1 MFYFNFIKRTF
12 SKKVIIIDI
21 MVLSKLYSK
30 LGPKMGQFGKN
41 ILPMTFQKFKTKD
54 VVINTRKPGY
64 CSIFDVSHMG
74 IFETRNRD
82 FLENKFMVNLSK
94 PNHSKLAA
102 VLNVQGHITDDLIIG
117 NLDSEKYRLVVNA
130 NTKDYF
136 RKHSELEE
144 KDKIIIAVQGKYSQ
158 ELLENMFST
167 NLEETYFMGN
177 KVVIADTIE
186 ICRCGYT
193 GEDGFEIYMDYK
205 VGEDIIKNLIDL
217 SLENEN
223 ILFGGLIERDLLRL
237 EAGLCL
243 SGIEFGEDMNIDFK
257 ALNMDF
263 MVGLK
268 YRKAN
273 NYHSDY
279 TRVGFTNSRPIR
291 QGAIKNTEGQEIGFI
306 TSSNKSFNLNKFIG
320 MGYIRKEALQDE
332 FNGDLKMVDLPF
344 ITNNYYKP
352 KTIFLK

>member
-1 MFYFNFIKRTF
+1 
-12 SKKVIIIDI
+12 
-21 MVLSKLYSK
+21 MVLSNLYSR
-30 LGPKMGQFGKN
+30 LGPKMGEFGKY

-54 VVINTRKPGY
+54 VVINTRKPGF

-74 IFETRNRD
+74 IFETQNRD

-102 VLNVQGHITDDLIIG
+102 VLNAKGHIVDDLIIG
-117 NLDSEKYRLVVNA
+117 NIQDEKYRLVVNA

-144 KDKIIIAVQGKYSQ
+144 KDRIILAVQGQYSQ

-167 NLEETYFMGN
+167 NLDETYFMGN
-177 KVVIADTIE
+177 KIITDTIE

-193 GEDGFEIYMDYK
+193 GEDGFELYMDYNE
-205 VGEDIIKNLIDL
+205 GEDIIKNLIEL
-217 SLENEN
+217 SLENEK
-223 ILFGGLIERDLLRL
+223 ILFGGLVERDLLRL

-243 SGIEFGEDMNIDFK
+243 SGTEFGEDMGINFK

-291 QGAIKNTEGQEIGFI
+291 QGPIENSEGQEIGFI

-344 ITNNYYKP
+344 IPNNYYKP
-352 KTIFLK
+352 KTISLK

>member
-1 MFYFNFIKRTF
+1 
-12 SKKVIIIDI
+12 
-21 MVLSKLYSK
+21 MVLSNLYSR
-30 LGPKMGQFGKN
+30 LGPKMGEFGKY

-54 VVINTRKPGY
+54 VVINTRKPGF

-74 IFETRNRD
+74 IFETQNRQ
-82 FLENKFMVNLSK
+82 FLEDKFMVNLSK

-102 VLNVQGHITDDLIIG
+102 VLNGHGHIVDDLIIG
-117 NLDSEKYRLVVNA
+117 NVDSEKYRLVVNA

-136 RKHSELEE
+136 REQTDLEE
-144 KDKIIIAVQGKYSQ
+144 KEKIIIAVQGQYSQ

-167 NLEETYFMGN
+167 NLDQTYFMGN
-177 KVVIADTIE
+177 KSVTDTIE

-193 GEDGFEIYMDYK
+193 GEDGFEIYMDYNL
-205 VGEDIIKNLIDL
+205 GEDVIKNLIDL
-217 SLENEN
+217 SLGNEN
-223 ILFGGLIERDLLRL
+223 ILFGGLVERDLLRL

-243 SGIEFGEDMNIDFK
+243 SGTEFGEDMGINFK

-291 QGAIKNTEGQEIGFI
+291 QGGIKNSGGEEIGFI

-320 MGYIRKEALQDE
+320 IGYIRKD
-332 FNGDLKMVDLPF
+332 NLKDNFEGNLEITSLPF
-344 ITNNYYKP
+344 IPNNYYKP
-352 KTIFLK
+352 KTISLK